1 MKLLTAY
8 RIPLTS
14 NTLQVWMLREEQAL
28 VRQAEAAILQ
38 KSVNCIHD
46 IKEGIPIDLHLGRA
60 SFFLKSQSDFLLD
73 F

>member
-46 IKEGIPIDLHLGRA
+46 IRKAFIDLHLGRA
-60 SFFLKSQSDFLLD
+60 PFSLKTQGDFQLD